1 VKLLLLVYG
10 ALCVL
15 VFKVFRVP
23 ANKWTVT
30 TAALGGGVI
39 VGGFYLLLAY
49 NHPATNDARLYFYT
63 TPIIPQVKGRVVEVL
78 VKPNVPLKSGD
89 PLFRIDPKP
98 YQFVVDQKKAA
109 LAEAEQNVRQI
120 SASLDQ
126 ARAVVEKAKAQLGL
140 AQETHDRQQQLFD
153 RQVTAQ
159 AARDTARRNL
169 EAALQAVAEAQAAE
183 QRVRLALTS
192 EIGGVN
198 TTVAR
203 LAADLSDAEYNL
215 EQTTVTAPTDGYL
228 AQLFLR
234 PGMMAASA
242 PAAIFIHAGDRT
254 LSAAFK
260 QNVAQRLRPGFDAE
274 IAFDTIPGRVFKGKV
289 TVLVN
294 AISQGQ
300 LQASGTLL
308 DPEDRL
314 KSPGFISANIA
325 IIDDMSAWQLPAG
338 TTAQVAVYSD
348 RWRVLAIARRVIL
361 RMQSWMNY
369 VT

>member
-1 VKLLLLVYG
+1 
-10 ALCVL
+10 
-15 VFKVFRVP
+15 
-23 ANKWTVT
+23 
-30 TAALGGGVI
+30 
-39 VGGFYLLLAY
+39 
-49 NHPATNDARLYFYT
+49 
-63 TPIIPQVKGRVVEVL
+63 
-78 VKPNVPLKSGD
+78 
-89 PLFRIDPKP
+89 
-98 YQFVVDQKKAA
+98 
-109 LAEAEQNVRQI
+109 
-120 SASLDQ
+120 
-126 ARAVVEKAKAQLGL
+126 
-140 AQETHDRQQQLFD
+140 
-153 RQVTAQ
+153 
-159 AARDTARRNL
+159 
-169 EAALQAVAEAQAAE
+169 
-183 QRVRLALTS
+183 
-192 EIGGVN
+192 
-198 TTVAR
+198 
-203 LAADLSDAEYNL
+203 
-215 EQTTVTAPTDGYL
+215 
-228 AQLFLR
+228 
-234 PGMMAASA
+234 
-242 PAAIFIHAGDRT
+242 